1 MIIDLPCTEKC
12 LRSRN
17 HLPHVLQEHA
27 WLLIHNFQQNT
38 YDYIAPSLYMQC
50 SHCYD
55 YKENSK
61 YFKLIILLLGKEIM
75 KQSASVLFLR
85 SIFLNLGAFSALKR
99 GRLIFLLW
107 TELEAPN
114 KILHLWL
121 KDNVLII
128 LTAFQYKTTSY
139 KYKIVML
146 TVRILKENII

>member
-1 MIIDLPCTEKC
+1 
-12 LRSRN
+12 
-17 HLPHVLQEHA
+17 
-27 WLLIHNFQQNT
+27 
-38 YDYIAPSLYMQC
+38 
-50 SHCYD
+50 
-55 YKENSK
+55 
-61 YFKLIILLLGKEIM
+61 M